1 MQEGSETLVCVPD
14 EESAP
19 EARAENTSSGRTS
32 GGRGVVY
39 GWAIFLGAFLLF
51 QVELILGKLVLPWF
65 GGTPAVWTAC
75 LLVFQILLLAGYAYA
90 RLFAARL
97 SARRQGSSHLVV
109 LGSSLVLLIFL
120 AFVWPAPITPSASW
134 RPHGVESPTWFIV
147 RFLLAGIGLPFL
159 VLATTGPLLQ
169 HWFAQ
174 QYPGRSPYRLYS
186 LSNLGSLLGLLAYP
200 FLLEPFLRLHTQAWI
215 WTALYAIF
223 LGFCSV
229 CAFRVAQL
237 KGKDERPLSV
247 PSLEQQSPAPT
258 ISRRLLWT
266 GLAACASV
274 FLLATTNMI
283 CQEVAVIPFLWV
295 LPLSLY
301 LISFILCFE
310 SERWYRPNIFHAL
323 FILTACFAGAYRMP
337 GMGAA
342 HIAAV
347 LLSYSTLL
355 FAGCMVCH
363 GEVARLKPAPK
374 HLTSFYLSI
383 ALGGALGGVFVSV
396 IAPRIFSDYWELLLA
411 VLACCVLLLGAAVSD
426 GESWWHQGRRWM
438 GFAALTVLILSL
450 PMGLRVLNMSWL
462 SIPDANRYAAAGVI
476 AVVAILVYF
485 ADRSRAS
492 EKGDIAWVRAV
503 ALALLALVSIGWVS
517 PLLHRS
523 LDIAQ
528 RRNFYG
534 VLHVREIQPD
544 NLLRLAHGQ
553 TIHGYQSLDPALRK
567 IPLAYYGLQSGVG
580 ILMRNLPAGPHRVGL
595 IGLGTG
601 SLAAYGRPGDQFRF
615 YEINPA
621 EIPWSAGEHP
631 YFTYIH
637 DSAAK
642 VDVLLG
648 DARLSL
654 EAEAGAGDLQ
664 HFDVLVL
671 DAFSGDAIPTHL
683 LTREAFEIYLQHLNG
698 PQSVVAVHISNR
710 VLNLAPV
717 LANVA
722 QSLGLQGVH
731 IYRPRMADASAQA
744 DWVLIS
750 RDPELFSVPEIVQA
764 GTPLLA
770 DNSLPLWTDDYS
782 NLLRVLR

>member
-1 MQEGSETLVCVPD
+1 MQEGSETLVCVPE
-14 EESAP
+14 EESVP
-19 EARAENTSSGRTS
+19 EAPAEHRSS
-32 GGRGVVY
+32 GGRVAVY
-39 GWAIFLGAFLLF
+39 GGAIFLGAFLLF

-75 LLVFQILLLAGYAYA
+75 LLVFQVLLLAGYAYA

-97 SARRQGSSHLVV
+97 SARGQGSVHLVV
-109 LGSSLVLLIFL
+109 LGSSLLLLILL
-120 AFVWPAPITPSASW
+120 AFVWPTPITPGANW
-134 RPHGVESPTWFIV
+134 RPHGMESPTWFIV
-147 RFLLAGIGLPFL
+147 RFLLVGIGLPFL

-174 QYPGRSPYRLYS
+174 EHPGRSPYRLYS

-200 FLLEPFLRLHTQAWI
+200 FLLEPFLRLHTQAWM

-223 LGFCSV
+223 LGLCGV
-229 CAFRVAQL
+229 CALRMSQL
-237 KGKDERPLSV
+237 RGNDRASFLAE
-247 PSLEQQSPAPT
+247 SLEDEIPAPR

-283 CQEVAVIPFLWV
+283 CQQVAVIPFLWV

-310 SERWYRPNIFHAL
+310 SERWYRPNVFHAL
-323 FILTACFAGAYRMP
+323 FVLTVCFAATYHTSRT
-337 GMGAA
+337 GAA
-342 HIAAV
+342 HIV
-347 LLSYSTLL
+347 TELLSYSVLL
-355 FAGCMVCH
+355 FTGCMVCH

-396 IAPRIFSDYWELLLA
+396 AAPRIFSDYWELHLA
-411 VLACCVLLLGAAVSD
+411 VLACCALLLTAAVSD
-426 GESWWHQGRRWM
+426 RESWWYQGRRWI
-438 GFAALTVLILSL
+438 GFGALGALILSL
-450 PMGLRVLNMSWL
+450 PMGLRLLNVSWL
-462 SIPDANRYAAAGVI
+462 SIPDLSRYAAAG
-476 AVVAILVYF
+476 AAAGVAILVLL

-492 EKGDIAWVRAV
+492 EKGDIVWVRAV

-517 PLLHRS
+517 PLMHKS
-523 LDIAQ
+523 LDLAQ

-534 VLHVREIQPD
+534 VLHVREIQPA
-544 NLLRLAHGQ
+544 NLLSLAHGQ
-553 TIHGYQSLDPALRK
+553 TIHGCQSLDPALRR
-567 IPLAYYGLQSGVG
+567 IPLAYYGLQSGAG

-601 SLAAYGRPGDQFRF
+601 ALAAYGHPGDRFRF

-621 EIPWSAGEHP
+621 EIPWSAGDRP
-631 YFTYIH
+631 YFTYIR
-637 DSAAK
+637 DSAAT

-654 EAEAGAGDLQ
+654 EAEAAAGELQ

-683 LTREAFEIYLQHLNG
+683 LTREAFEIYLKHLNG
-698 PQSVVAVHISNR
+698 PQSVIAVHITNR

-717 LANVA
+717 LAGVA
-722 QSLGLQGVH
+722 QSLGLQGFH
-731 IYRPRMADASAQA
+731 IYRPWMAEASATS

-750 RDPELFSVPEIVQA
+750 RDPALFSVAEIAQA